1 MRVELVRRG
10 ERSAAMA
17 YLSPL
22 LALLLTLIGGALIV
36 IVWRLSTVDLSNPE
50 TGGFFGAL
58 QQGFVDYGR
67 FLYVFFIEPLT
78 ELWSLEE
85 LVAKATPI
93 ILVAIGLSLCYLSNT
108 WNIGAEGQIAVG
120 AITGS
125 ILPIFFP
132 DWHGPLMLPAML
144 VLGILGGMAYAA
156 IPALLKIRF
165 GTNEILTSLMLV
177 YVAQLF
183 LDYLARG
190 PWRNPEGHNFPDSR
204 PFDDGQLLPTLFGT
218 NIRISL
224 TFVFIAAFAAW
235 FLMRW
240 TKMGFQIKVLGQAP
254 RAGAF
259 AGFSQNRMVLLTFL
273 ISGALAGLAGICEV
287 AGPIGQLRT
296 SVSPGYGFTAII
308 VAFLGRLNPIGAIFA
323 GFLLAL
329 SYLGGEGAQVALGM
343 SDQTTRVFQGM
354 LLFFVLACDSLIFYR
369 LQIVRNPAMQTGTV
383 SS

>member
-1 MRVELVRRG
+1 MRVELVRRS

-36 IVWRLSTVDLSNPE
+36 IVWRLSTVDLSNPA

-125 ILPIFFP
+125 FLPIFFP
-132 DWHGPLMLPAML
+132 DWHGPFMLPAML
-144 VLGILGGMAYAA
+144 ILGMLGGMAYAS

-204 PFDDGQLLPTLFGT
+204 AFDGGQVLPTLFDT

-224 TFVFIAAFAAW
+224 IFVFIAAFAAW

-287 AGPIGQLRT
+287 AGPVGQLRT

-329 SYLGGEGAQVALGM
+329 SYLGGEGAQIALGM

-354 LLFFVLACDSLIFYR
+354 LLFFVLACDSFIFYR
-369 LQIVRNPAMQTGTV
+369 LQIVRTPALQTGTV
-383 SS
+383 TS